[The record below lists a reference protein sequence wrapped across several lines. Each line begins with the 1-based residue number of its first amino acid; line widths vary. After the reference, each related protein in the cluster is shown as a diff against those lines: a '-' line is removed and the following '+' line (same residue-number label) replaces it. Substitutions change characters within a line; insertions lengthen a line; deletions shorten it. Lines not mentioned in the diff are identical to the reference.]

1 MTTKSNL
8 SLYKRNQRSHLQLAN
23 LSIFQI
29 LTMDIRVP
37 GGVRKMPAV
46 GMGTSSHPLPAPE
59 VMIAA
64 FLDAVEVGYRHFDTA
79 ALYGSEESLGKAVAE
94 AVEKG
99 LVGSRSEFFITS
111 KVWCTDLYPELVVP
125 ALKNSLRR
133 LGMDYVDLYLVHFP
147 KDEIMEFDMKGTWN
161 AMEECYRQGLCKAIG
176 LLDYATIPP
185 SVNQVEMNVGW
196 QQKELVELCKQK
208 GVQVCAWSPLSANGA
223 YWGSFSVMKSP
234 VLQEIAEAKGKS
246 VSQVALRWIYE
257 QGVIPIVKSFNKERM
272 KQNLDIF
279 DWELTKDEV
288 SRIEQIPQHRG
299 WSGELFVSET
309 GPYKSADELWYH
321 PFRNL

>member
-147 KDEIMEFDMKGTWN
+147 VTLKKKGTWN

-176 LLDYATIPP
+176 VSNFGPAKLCQLLDYATIPP

-208 GVQVCAWSPLSANGA
+208 GVQVCAWSPL
-223 YWGSFSVMKSP
+223 GSFSVMKSP

>member
-133 LGMDYVDLYLVHFP
+133 LGMDYVDLYL
-147 KDEIMEFDMKGTWN
+147 EIMEFDMKGTWN

-176 LLDYATIPP
+176 VSNFGPAKLCQLLDYATIPP

-246 VSQVALRWIYE
+246 VSQVRGFSQLLI
-257 QGVIPIVKSFNKERM
+257 
-272 KQNLDIF
+272 KQ
-279 DWELTKDEV
+279 T
-288 SRIEQIPQHRG
+288 
-299 WSGELFVSET
+299 T
-309 GPYKSADELWYH
+309 
-321 PFRNL
+321 

>member
-147 KDEIMEFDMKGTWN
+147 VTLKNDAKPLEFAKDEIMEFDMKGTWN

-176 LLDYATIPP
+176 VSNFGPAKLCQLLDYATIPP
-185 SVNQVEMNVGW
+185 SVN
-196 QQKELVELCKQK
+196 
-208 GVQVCAWSPLSANGA
+208 
-223 YWGSFSVMKSP
+223 
-234 VLQEIAEAKGKS
+234 
-246 VSQVALRWIYE
+246 QVALRWIYE

>member
-1 MTTKSNL
+1 
-8 SLYKRNQRSHLQLAN
+8 
-23 LSIFQI
+23 
-29 LTMDIRVP
+29 
-37 GGVRKMPAV
+37 
-46 GMGTSSHPLPAPE
+46 
-59 VMIAA
+59 
-64 FLDAVEVGYRHFDTA
+64 
-79 ALYGSEESLGKAVAE
+79 
-94 AVEKG
+94 
-99 LVGSRSEFFITS
+99 
-111 KVWCTDLYPELVVP
+111 
-125 ALKNSLRR
+125 
-133 LGMDYVDLYLVHFP
+133 
-147 KDEIMEFDMKGTWN
+147 MKGTWN

-176 LLDYATIPP
+176 
-185 SVNQVEMNVGW
+185 VEMNVGW

>member
-125 ALKNSLRR
+125 ALKNSLR
-133 LGMDYVDLYLVHFP
+133 
-147 KDEIMEFDMKGTWN
+147 KGTWN

-176 LLDYATIPP
+176 VSNFGPAKLCQLLDYATIPP
-185 SVNQVEMNVGW
+185 SVN

-246 VSQVALRWIYE
+246 VSQVRGFSQLLI
-257 QGVIPIVKSFNKERM
+257 
-272 KQNLDIF
+272 KQ
-279 DWELTKDEV
+279 T
-288 SRIEQIPQHRG
+288 
-299 WSGELFVSET
+299 T
-309 GPYKSADELWYH
+309 
-321 PFRNL
+321 